1 LPESGLNLVLFNK
14 PRLPDGG
21 INLILFN
28 KPLLPAADGDLVL
41 LILSGRINLLFKN
54 RLAQNA
60 RRAQ

>member
-28 KPLLPAADGDLVL
+28 KPLLPDGDIVL